1 MESPARSKFGSQE
14 EIIYLDWNNA
24 IEILEKAHKTS
35 LFVLIIGPK
44 GTGKTTLVRKFA
56 FKMKKDLDSVN
67 FSLRTRESHLV
78 GSRTLDKGEISFVE
92 GVLVKSMRSGT
103 ILYLDELNAAEAD
116 VLLRLDE
123 ALDDR
128 RQLVLKE
135 AEGQTI
141 KATDDWFVIATINPL
156 SHVGTKELPPQLLSR
171 FPVRMRLE
179 YPPEEVE
186 LDIVRRHVTIDE
198 SNVKDVKH
206 AIQLAK
212 NLREAA
218 AVEELYYSPSLRET
232 IAFAKMLN
240 TGLSARRAA
249 EVVYANAYDQWGQV
263 EYQKVMDIITSIF
276 GDR

>member
-1 MESPARSKFGSQE
+1 METELDSQE
-14 EIIYLDWNNA
+14 VVYLDWNNA
-24 IEILEKAHKTS
+24 LDVLEKAYRAG

-56 FKMKKDLDSVN
+56 SMMKKELHSVN

-78 GSRTLDKGEISFVE
+78 GTRTIDKGEISFVE
-92 GVLVKSMRSGT
+92 GVLVRSMRSGT
-103 ILYLDELNAAEAD
+103 MLYLDELNAAEAD

-135 AEGQTI
+135 AEGQVV
-141 KATDDWFVIATINPL
+141 KASPGWFVIATINPL

-179 YPPEEVE
+179 YPPEELE
-186 LDIVRRHVTIDE
+186 LEIVKRHVKIDE
-198 SNVKDVKH
+198 SRARDVRH

-212 NLREAA
+212 SLRDAA

-232 IAFAKMLN
+232 IAFAKMLGA
-240 TGLSARRAA
+240 GLGARQAA

-263 EYQKVMDIITSIF
+263 EYQKVLDMITSIF

>member
-1 MESPARSKFGSQE
+1 MVATELDSQ

-24 IEILEKAHKTS
+24 MDVLEKAYRS
-35 LFVLIIGPK
+35 GLFVLIIGPK

-56 FKMKKDLDSVN
+56 SSLKKDLSSVN

-78 GSRTLDKGEISFVE
+78 GTRTIDKGEIIFEE
-92 GVLVKSMRSGT
+92 GVLVKSMREGT
-103 ILYLDELNAAEAD
+103 MLYLDELNAAEAD

-135 AEGQTI
+135 ADGRI
-141 KATDDWFVIATINPL
+141 VRASPDWFVTATINPL

-171 FPVRMRLE
+171 FPVRMRLD
-179 YPPEEVE
+179 YPPEELE
-186 LDIVRRHVTIDE
+186 LEIVKRHVKMDE
-198 SNVKDVKH
+198 AKMRDVKH

-212 NLREAA
+212 SLREAA

-240 TGLSARRAA
+240 AGLSGRQAA

-263 EYQKVMDIITSIF
+263 EYQKVLDMITSIF